1 MIKEL
6 RAEIEKIESENEKLV
21 EENTKL
27 RHAKKMMDKADW
39 FWTIKIITTEF
50 WVSNSQ
56 LSTSTKTII
65 SFHYNLSYIFC
76 KQQYFHFNVIH
87 FSSYGAEL
95 FEVSWF
101 SLQRSS
107 TLT

>member
-39 FWTIKIITTEF
+39 FWTIMK
-50 WVSNSQ
+50 
-56 LSTSTKTII
+56 
-65 SFHYNLSYIFC
+65 
-76 KQQYFHFNVIH
+76 
-87 FSSYGAEL
+87 
-95 FEVSWF
+95 
-101 SLQRSS
+101 
-107 TLT
+107 